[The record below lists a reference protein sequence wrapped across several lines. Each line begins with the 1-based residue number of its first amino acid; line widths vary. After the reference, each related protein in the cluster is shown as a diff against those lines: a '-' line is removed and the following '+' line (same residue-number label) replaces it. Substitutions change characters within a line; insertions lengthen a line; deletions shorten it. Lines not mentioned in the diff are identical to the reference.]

1 MGKEPLLL
9 VGWIEKWALGL
20 TACFSLA
27 GWVVGGVAV
36 GASVAVGGLLATLN
50 FRWLQFFTFR
60 VVLTADRRLMKTLT
74 HLSVAVR
81 YIALAVVLWLLIKSP
96 RVDLVGLLVG
106 LSVVTLAV
114 VVAGLLHSL
123 RSSRSVD
130 LAG

>member
-27 GWVVGGVAV
+27 GWVVGGVA
-36 GASVAVGGLLATLN
+36 GVAVGGLLATLN

-81 YIALAVVLWLLIKSP
+81 YLALAVVLWLLIKSP

-123 RSSRSVD
+123 RSSRPVD